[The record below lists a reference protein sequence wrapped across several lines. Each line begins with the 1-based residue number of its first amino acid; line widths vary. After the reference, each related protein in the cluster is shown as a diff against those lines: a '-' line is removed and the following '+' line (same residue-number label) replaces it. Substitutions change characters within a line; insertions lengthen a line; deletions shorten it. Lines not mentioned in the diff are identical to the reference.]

1 MEKNGHVHTPRKS
14 LSSKIHIM
22 WACAS
27 GQAALERTPGE
38 FSPFAACLMPLVQE
52 NRDWKFEELFNEL
65 QPAVSTQSRVACK
78 GFLRPQQLTLTQSAA
93 ASYDIFTAGVKPKA
107 PRLVGVPAAN
117 ETFTGRARELE
128 LIKTTFSKAAD
139 QCAIVQTRAITG
151 LGGIGKT
158 QLAKAF
164 VYLHQDM
171 YDVVLWIDAERDLAT
186 SFRSCAAS
194 LVELGPDLTPMQG
207 KAKLDDHLRQYKYW
221 LIIFDNVEKTADIE
235 PYRPAGTG
243 HVLITSR
250 YQLWDKGS
258 AVELGRLAR
267 RDAVV
272 LLYRKIVSDEAGAMD
287 KARAHV
293 RDSLIPWGS
302 QDPADRSPQPPA
314 CVPEDVLQCWDL
326 ADLLDDFP
334 LALVQA
340 SAAIRFFGFA
350 TRDYCEE
357 YRTAYSSLQKEEED
371 SLDPGYADGYNRS
384 VHAILKIIL
393 EKLAQRDMKHTSAS
407 ERVSQL
413 QSIAVLSFGLLCSE
427 VLGAVALLD
436 AAIIP
441 HSLLVALVEEMCPEL
456 TSNIQK
462 LGVLGNLWR
471 CSLISRLNEELTVA
485 FSDGVLRCP
494 AKDYTVHRVVQQFVL
509 CQMDQKSRHEAV
521 HRVSRVLNSLLK
533 RSLHESPET
542 VKSNRLLLP
551 HVRALT
557 ASDQDVQ
564 GLKDRDPIVLG
575 NLLCLA
581 ADFYVHEQ
589 RDRKTAK
596 HLLDMADRHS
606 PSGTSDKVSEAERHL
621 LQALRLC
628 PDQSPLR
635 AELLHLQG
643 NLKYRQH
650 KFREAQRYM
659 EDALEIKKQHPD
671 EYNQASL
678 AYSEHGL
685 GNVYAKMH
693 QIIRADH
700 LDVARSQCRQVKNML
715 DQRLMSTAEH
725 VKAFQLMIHVV
736 TVFERDLDEEHY
748 EVVNAKTLKS
758 RVQSLVAEAPAAAP
772 AGSSLCFLAPCIHP
786 RAVGAPQD
794 RFYSKLAQVPH
805 RDLAFMKAFAPS
817 EQFQKQLAAQLKD
830 SFLRQAQQFEKDG
843 LLFFTILIGC
853 LEKWR
858 GWYQDAIERIGS
870 FQPALRMQTF
880 TATSHTNIELSNDV
894 QAAVADPYLLALL
907 AYVAGGN
914 IQLSDFRA
922 ATTHPGEDILFRA
935 WKWHRDGGKEPE
947 WKLMVLLDDGGNEMH
962 YLKGSMRR
970 WKGSR
975 QKDANF
981 SMEDALHIASGG
993 SKELPGITRCFGPPG
1008 TVILFAGQGLH
1019 RATHS

>member
-1 MEKNGHVHTPRKS
+1 MFGVGITDYSWRRLPNAKPEVECLGRSFGCRGYDCYILLDAQESEDVKKFLADLQVSEFTKVLCGYVAAHGVETVDGNVRILLMSSTNEQDADAQHWVTVDDLCNILLTLSCSEDADVYLFLNFCRCQVATSCMEKNGHVQTKRKS
-14 LSSKIHIM
+14 LSRKIHIM

-27 GQAALERTPGE
+27 GQAALEGKPGD
-38 FSPFAACLMPLVQE
+38 FSPFAACLMPLLQE
-52 NRDWKFEELFNEL
+52 DRDWSFQDLFNKL
-65 QPAVSTQSRVACK
+65 QPAVSTQSRAACN

-93 ASYDIFTAGVKPKA
+93 ASYGIFTADAKPKA

-128 LIKTTFSKAAD
+128 LIQTTFNKAAG

-164 VYLHQDM
+164 VYMHQHM

-194 LVELGPDLTPMQG
+194 LVELGPDLTPMQV

-250 YQLWDKGS
+250 YQLWNKGS
-258 AVELGRLAR
+258 TVELGRLAR
-267 RDAVV
+267 IDAVV
-272 LLYRKIVSDEAGAMD
+272 LLYRKIFSDDAAAMD
-287 KARAHV
+287 TAKAHV
-293 RDSLIPWGS
+293 RDSLLPWDS
-302 QDPADRSPQPPA
+302 QDPADRSAQPPA
-314 CVPEDVLQCWDL
+314 CVPADVVQCWEL
-326 ADLLDDFP
+326 AALLDDFP

-350 TRDYCEE
+350 TIHDYCEE

-384 VHAILKIIL
+384 VHATLKIIL
-393 EKLAQRDMKHTSAS
+393 SKLAQRDMNHTSAS
-407 ERVSQL
+407 ER
-413 QSIAVLSFGLLCSE
+413 

-441 HSLLVALVEEMCPEL
+441 HNLLVALVEEMCPEL
-456 TSNIQK
+456 TSNVQK

-471 CSLISRLNEELTVA
+471 CSLISRLTEDLLDKSTSGN
-485 FSDGVLRCP
+485 CQQ
-494 AKDYTVHRVVQQFVL
+494 DYTVHRVVQQFVL
-509 CQMDQKSRHEAV
+509 CQMDQDSRHEAV
-521 HRVSRVLNSLLK
+521 HGVSKVLNSLLK

-542 VKSNRLLLP
+542 VKENRLLLP

-557 ASDQDVQ
+557 ASDKDVQ
-564 GLKDRDPIVLG
+564 ELKDRDPIVLG

-596 HLLDMADRHS
+596 HFLDMADRHS
-606 PSGTSDKVSEAERHL
+606 PSATSDAMLQLSVRLLGLQCMFKENLEGNVAEAESHL

-635 AELLHLQG
+635 AELLHLKG
-643 NLKYRQH
+643 NLKYRQQ
-650 KFREAQRYM
+650 KFEEAQRYM
-659 EDALEIKKQHPD
+659 EEALEMKKQHPA

-693 QIIRADH
+693 QIFRADTAYAHAIENKVSFYRCEDH

-715 DQRLMSTAEH
+715 DQRLMSTADRM
-725 VKAFQLMIHVV
+725 KAFQLMMNVV

-748 EVVNAKTLKS
+748 EVINA
-758 RVQSLVAEAPAAAP
+758 
-772 AGSSLCFLAPCIHP
+772 
-786 RAVGAPQD
+786 
-794 RFYSKLAQVPH
+794 
-805 RDLAFMKAFAPS
+805 
-817 EQFQKQLAAQLKD
+817 
-830 SFLRQAQQFEKDG
+830 
-843 LLFFTILIGC
+843 
-853 LEKWR
+853 
-858 GWYQDAIERIGS
+858 
-870 FQPALRMQTF
+870 
-880 TATSHTNIELSNDV
+880 
-894 QAAVADPYLLALL
+894 
-907 AYVAGGN
+907 
-914 IQLSDFRA
+914 
-922 ATTHPGEDILFRA
+922 
-935 WKWHRDGGKEPE
+935 
-947 WKLMVLLDDGGNEMH
+947 
-962 YLKGSMRR
+962 
-970 WKGSR
+970 
-975 QKDANF
+975 
-981 SMEDALHIASGG
+981 
-993 SKELPGITRCFGPPG
+993 
-1008 TVILFAGQGLH
+1008 
-1019 RATHS
+1019 